1 MILEELHRLFDKL
14 GIPIESGIMTGR
26 PPDTYVVLTPMTD
39 RFELFADDR
48 PEIDVEEVRIS
59 LFTRENYIKLKNRI
73 AHKLLQ
79 SDFTITERRYIEF
92 ENDTRYHHYAI
103 DVEKERRCR
112 DDNTY

>member
-1 MILEELHRLFDKL
+1 MILEQLKRLFEQL
-14 GIPIESGIMTGR
+14 NIPIESGVLTGR

-59 LFTRENYIKLKNRI
+59 LFTRENYIKLKNLI